1 MKKINILKLMF
12 IAFLAGFISTQSTF
26 AALPLNSKA
35 ESLNKILKEKIKV
48 PQDEFNKCCE
58 GTAEI
63 IFVVDEQ
70 GKIDVK
76 KVLSNDGVFAERVKE
91 QFSKIDCKEVQ
102 CPYNQHYRI
111 KLTVTLI

>member
-1 MKKINILKLMF
+1 MKNLNILNLVC
-12 IAFLAGFISTQSTF
+12 IAFLAGFISIQSTF
-26 AALPLNSKA
+26 AAGPLTNNA
-35 ESLNKILKEKIKV
+35 ETLNKIISEKIIV
-48 PQDEFNKCCE
+48 PQDEFKKCCE
-58 GTAEI
+58 GTADV

-91 QFSKIDCKEVQ
+91 QFSKIDCKEVRF
-102 CPYNQHYRI
+102 PYNQHFRI